1 MNQKIQ
7 IFKLITNKVNVIVT
21 NFILHA
27 YVLSFSEAIANELE
41 GTGVTVTT
49 LCPGPTAS
57 KFQKSAAME
66 ESKISHVNR
75 MMTTESVAKI
85 GYDSLMANKT
95 ITIPGIRNQILAR
108 SVRFAPRNIVT
119 KIVRS
124 MHELRK

>member
-1 MNQKIQ
+1 
-7 IFKLITNKVNVIVT
+7 
-21 NFILHA
+21 
-27 YVLSFSEAIANELE
+27 
-41 GTGVTVTT
+41 
-49 LCPGPTAS
+49 
-57 KFQKSAAME
+57 ME

-75 MMTTESVAKI
+75 MMTTETVAKI

-95 ITIPGIRNQILAR
+95 IAIPGIRNQILAR